1 MIKISY
7 SNLVRIA
14 MTLGYDPKDTYDSLL
29 NKLSEQMVTVTTKA
43 EPPGY
48 ILTFP
53 TPNHEMLFR
62 IKYTEILHPLAQ
74 FIGEK
79 TNIVYE
85 SD

>member
-7 SNLVRIA
+7 ANLVRIA
-14 MTLGYDPKDTYDSLL
+14 TTMGFDPKDSYDSLL
-29 NKLSEQMVTVTTKA
+29 NKLTEHNVTVTTKA

-53 TPNHEMLFR
+53 TDNHEMLFR
-62 IKYTEILHPLAQ
+62 LKYAEILHLL
-74 FIGEK
+74 ETH

-85 SD
+85 TK